1 MKICKPFLILTILM
15 ISYSKKD
22 NIENPFAE
30 WENISSPILRAKEL
44 TDVEFLNDDLI
55 II

>member
-1 MKICKPFLILTILM
+1 MKIYKLFLALAVLM

-22 NIENPFAE
+22 NVENLYAE
-30 WENISSPILRAKEL
+30 WEKISSPILRAKEL